1 MTYASGRWISETQL
15 WTQEKG
21 VGVDR
26 WEYKIADLTK
36 VEKDIGELNRLGA
49 EGWEAVCMVSTWG
62 AGGFRFV
69 HPIALLKRR
78 VTNG

>member
-1 MTYASGRWISETQL
+1 MTYASGRWISETRL
-15 WTQEKG
+15 WAQEKG
-21 VGVDR
+21 VRMDR

-49 EGWEAVCMVSTWG
+49 EEWEAVGMVSTWG